1 MSVTQRVTS
10 PTFGPA
16 ATNRIASSGRNV
28 ATVSYQRVDDLS
40 GSNAMGPQE
49 QSVRYDD
56 GYQPP
61 GQGGRRESGARRQ
74 TYADF
79 ASYAQVDHL
88 NDVIFH
94 SSWPAASLPF
104 PVEVMR
110 GVGRYES
117 NMRVIAGMD
126 RVGGETYNRLF

>member
-1 MSVTQRVTS
+1 MSAMQRVTS

-16 ATNRIASSGRNV
+16 ATTRVAGSGRNV
-28 ATVSYQRVDDLS
+28 AVVSFQRVDDLG

-61 GQGGRRESGARRQ
+61 QEKEGRGEGRKRLFPD
-74 TYADF
+74 YF
-79 ASYAQVDHL
+79 SYAPVNHL
-88 NDVIFH
+88 DEIMEFSDWSEPSIF
-94 SSWPAASLPF
+94 LPD
-104 PVEVMR
+104 EVMR

-117 NMRVIAGMD
+117 NMRVIAGID
-126 RVGGETYNRLF
+126 AVGGETINRLF